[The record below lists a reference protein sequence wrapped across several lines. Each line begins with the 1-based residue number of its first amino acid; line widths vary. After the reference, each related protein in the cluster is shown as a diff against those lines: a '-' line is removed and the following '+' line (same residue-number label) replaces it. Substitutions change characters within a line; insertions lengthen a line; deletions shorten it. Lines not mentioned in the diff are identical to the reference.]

1 MELFRKMEI
10 SDIDDILEIE
20 HLSFAVPW
28 TRESFQNEITIN
40 PFANYIVL
48 EKDEKIVGYCG
59 VWVAHEHANITN
71 IAILPDYRGQKL
83 GEKLLRY
90 IVNMAKEQH
99 ADTISLEVR
108 QSNIVAKNL
117 YTKLGFKPGGV
128 RKNYYTDNGEDAL
141 VMWVEL

>member
-1 MELFRKMEI
+1 MEI
-10 SDIDDILEIE
+10 IRMMEIADIDSILEIE

-28 TRESFQNEITIN
+28 TRESFYNELTIN
-40 PFANYIVL
+40 HFAKYVVL
-48 EKDEKIVGYCG
+48 EMDGKIIGYCG
-59 VWVAHEHANITN
+59 VWIAYEHANITN
-71 IAILPDYRGQKL
+71 IAILPDFRGQKL

-90 IVNMAKEQH
+90 IVSLAKDMNAE
-99 ADTISLEVR
+99 AVSLEVR
-108 QSNIVAKNL
+108 QSNDIAKNL